1 MNTLTTRQRDLLQ
14 HLLSSTE
21 PLSASQL
28 ADRADLT
35 ARQVNYDLKG
45 LKGWLAQHDIPL
57 KVTPGV
63 GSELDCSPSQSR
75 VLASKLA
82 ASSRLQLVL
91 TAEQRQQLLSLALLV
106 AEEPFILYQ
115 LQQLTQVSRTTILK
129 DLAVL
134 SDWVSSQGLEL
145 KRRTNYGIWIEGD
158 EPSRRHA
165 IASLLWGE
173 APLGTPLFQV
183 SHAAGLEFSLT
194 DDAELLPI
202 VKKSN
207 ELLKRWDTTA
217 ALNQVAYIEA
227 QLGGRFTDD
236 AVLYLSL
243 VFSIQTGRVQH
254 KHTISLSEPTIS
266 WLKSLTVWPVAA
278 DIARRLGWRQ
288 GNGWPADEIGVIAMH
303 ILTAPRNERWPGDLD
318 VDHTLHSVI
327 EELIER
333 VSQAYRLPNLIQ
345 DSTLKDGL
353 VNHIIPAC
361 LRLRFSLWTPVSLFP
376 AGLSVK
382 YAFEND
388 LARALADIIE
398 QRTQLALPEH
408 EINNIALLLRAAFIR
423 ERPNK
428 LQEVLIVC
436 PSGMATAQL
445 LIARLKARFPRL
457 GQFRVVSMRELDRNL
472 ASSAELI
479 ISTVPLPAKISEWTQ
494 VIQVHPLLLPEDVES
509 ITQWL
514 A

>member
-1 MNTLTTRQRDLLQ
+1 MSTLTTRQRDLLQ
-14 HLLSSTE
+14 QLLSSNE

-28 ADRADLT
+28 ADEVDLT

-57 KVTPGV
+57 RVTPGV
-63 GSELDCSPSQSR
+63 GSALDCSPAQSKI
-75 VLASKLA
+75 LANELA

-91 TAEQRQQLLSLALLV
+91 TAEQRQQLLALALLV
-106 AEEPFILYQ
+106 SEEPFILYQ

-129 DLAVL
+129 DLTAL
-134 SDWVSSQGLEL
+134 SEWVYSQALEL

-158 EPSRRHA
+158 EPNRRHA

-183 SHAAGLEFSLT
+183 SHACGLEFSLA

-202 VKKSN
+202 VKKIN
-207 ELLKRWDTTA
+207 KLIKEWDTTA
-217 ALNQVAYIEA
+217 ALNQVAYVEA

-243 VFSIQTGRVQH
+243 IFSIQNGRVQH
-254 KHTISLSEPTIS
+254 KHPVSLNEQTIS
-266 WLKSLTVWPVAA
+266 WLKSLAVWPVAA

-288 GNGWPADEIGVIAMH
+288 SSSWPVDEVATIAMH

-318 VDHTLHSVI
+318 IDHIFHGTI
-327 EELIER
+327 EELVESI
-333 VSQAYRLPNLIQ
+333 SQAYGLPNLSQ

-361 LRLRFSLWTPVSLFP
+361 LRLRFGLWAPASLFP
-376 AGLSVK
+376 TGLSTK

-388 LARALADIIE
+388 LARTLADIVE
-398 QRTQLALPEH
+398 QRTQLTLPEH
-408 EINNIALLLRAAFIR
+408 EINNIALLLRAAYIR

-457 GQFRVVSMRELDRNL
+457 GQFKVVSMRELDRGL

-494 VIQVHPLLLPEDVES
+494 VIQVHPLLLPEDVEA